1 MCNSELSWTP
11 LEGGETGSGMD
22 CIQLR
27 QSAGPFHYLINEQAK
42 SLVALQELQHEVGAL
57 LEFRDLVIETF
68 PNLRTKLANSTP
80 TTMTSHP
87 SNIPI
92 AVRREW
98 EPGVRVRRKLISK
111 EEARGNSSS
120 KKNGETGVQD
130 SGFSTEASS
139 KETHSAS
146 STVPPPSAT
155 AMNTD
160 QDESEDELWN
170 LLDVIHRKGTRLKDE
185 LEALQDS
192 IREGK
197 NAHVESNSDSDFQR
211 VLLHASVDDVRHLKR
226 ERDLL
231 MERVA
236 EMEAELLAGRVQTS
250 RLQEDLE
257 NLISAKQD
265 LEEQLRA
272 VMTQSGEVNTR
283 IHDLHSQFV
292 TNRSAPS
299 SPNSEKTS
307 KEIFNVPSASQ
318 RTRKKSNFNVLDNI
332 LGDRVPKIKSP
343 DSKKITAILKE
354 HDPLVL
360 QRHLLTSTV
369 ENQVLQQQL
378 TMAARLEIGLVDKL
392 DKAREENEDLKFQ
405 LEDKNI
411 ELEGTRARVR
421 LFEQLQRPIP
431 TTSSPDVIPNL
442 ESVTSD
448 NHDRSRSEITTAS
461 MKAMSPLP
469 MNLQFDHSSSTE
481 SAHDQAESARKGEI
495 VKKRPSKI
503 PLVKSYAAPKP
514 PGGKHSPAPDARSRS
529 GESPGRPHSAQSVR
543 NKSEANSLSGSKS
556 NTSLSKSRNTSLSN
570 TKDSL
575 TGKLRSVD
583 SLSKLRDSSVNAS
596 ITSNRSTKRDVSLKK
611 SSAPTRRTNS
621 IRDTPDAKMDT
632 NSAKEKSQS
641 PWILSS
647 FNFDSVEQYPDSL
660 DCNESVQL
668 VTIETSSSHRYQTAN
683 NFLWNTSEFGNEFYD
698 SIDSN
703 LDSSLYQQ
711 NGEDMAECDSLEKRY
726 SDTSDDQK

>member
-1 MCNSELSWTP
+1 MEMQQ
-11 LEGGETGSGMD
+11 GGESGSGMD
-22 CIQLR
+22 CLQLR

-92 AVRREW
+92 AVRRDW
-98 EPGVRVRRKLISK
+98 EPGVRVRRKLMSK
-111 EEARGNSSS
+111 EEARGNSNS
-120 KKNGETGVQD
+120 KKNGEAGVQD

-146 STVPPPSAT
+146 STVPPPSAST
-155 AMNTD
+155 SNAE
-160 QDESEDELWN
+160 QDEAEDELWN

-185 LEALQDS
+185 LEALQDV

-197 NAHVESNSDSDFQR
+197 NSHLQCNNDDDFQR

-231 MERVA
+231 MDRVA
-236 EMEAELLAGRVQTS
+236 DMEAELLAGRVHTS

-257 NLISAKQD
+257 NLISTKQD
-265 LEEQLRA
+265 LEEQLKA

-292 TNRSAPS
+292 TNKSAPS
-299 SPNSEKTS
+299 SPNFEKTS
-307 KEIFNVPSASQ
+307 NEICNVPSASQ
-318 RTRKKSNFNVLDNI
+318 RTRKKSNVSVLDN
-332 LGDRVPKIKSP
+332 
-343 DSKKITAILKE
+343 
-354 HDPLVL
+354 
-360 QRHLLTSTV
+360 
-369 ENQVLQQQL
+369 VLQQQL
-378 TMAARLEIGLVDKL
+378 SMAAKLEIGLVNKL
-392 DKAREENEDLKFQ
+392 DKAREENEELKFQ

-421 LFEQLQRPIP
+421 LFEQLQRPAA

-442 ESVTSD
+442 ESVPSD
-448 NHDRSRSEITTAS
+448 HQERSRSEITTAS
-461 MKAMSPLP
+461 MKAMSPIP
-469 MNLQFDHSSSTE
+469 MNLQFDNSSSTE
-481 SAHDQAESARKGEI
+481 SAHDQAESARKGDL
-495 VKKRPSKI
+495 KKRPSKI

-514 PGGKHSPAPDARSRS
+514 PGGKHSPAPAARSRS
-529 GESPGRPHSAQSVR
+529 GDSPGRPHSAQSIR
-543 NKSEANSLSGSKS
+543 NKSEVNSLSGSKS
-556 NTSLSKSRNTSLSN
+556 NSSLSKSRNASLSN

-575 TGKLRSVD
+575 TGKLRSAE
-583 SLSKLRDSSVNAS
+583 SLSKLPESSVNVS
-596 ITSNRSTKRDVSLKK
+596 ITSNRSAKREISLKK
-611 SSAPTRRTNS
+611 LSAPTRRTNS
-621 IRDTPDAKMDT
+621 IRDTSSDAKIDSD
-632 NSAKEKSQS
+632 SAKEKSQS
-641 PWILSS
+641 PWIRSL
-647 FNFDSVEQYPDSL
+647 FNFDSIEQFPDSL
-660 DCNESVQL
+660 DNESVQP

-683 NFLWNTSEFGNEFYD
+683 NFLWNTSEFYD

-711 NGEDMAECDSLEKRY
+711 NGEEMAECDSLERQF
-726 SDTSDDQK
+726 SDTSDDHK